1 VTTIPETTRDAVH
14 GPCRVR
20 IQTADFSVAEEIAQL
35 QVTSRRIGCI
45 VTFLGTAR
53 DFSAG
58 RAIDQIDFEH
68 YPGMA
73 EARLSE
79 IRQQAMANFDI
90 IDMTI
95 LHRTGRILPGENI
108 VLIVVAASHRKAAFA
123 ACEWGIDLLKRTVPI
138 WKQETTP
145 DGTVWVETHA

>member
-1 VTTIPETTRDAVH
+1 VTTIRETNPDVVRDT
-14 GPCRVR
+14 GRVR
-20 IQTADFSVAEEIAQL
+20 IQTADFSVAEEIARL
-35 QVTSRRIGCI
+35 QATSLGIGGI

-58 RAIDQIDFEH
+58 RTVERIEFEH

-79 IRQQAMANFDI
+79 IRRQAMADFEI

-108 VLIVVAASHRKAAFA
+108 VLIVVAAAHRKAAFA
-123 ACEWGIDLLKRTVPI
+123 ACEWCIDLLKRTVPI

-145 DGTVWVETHA
+145 DGVVWVEPHP